1 MLYVSRQKGSVSL
14 NITKPR
20 ENNLFTLAKTNYVHA
35 FLKQKKRILKQKLNF
50 FIDGNIIN
58 SKGKDLYVF
67 RDKYC

>member
-1 MLYVSRQKGSVSL
+1 MFQGKKGSVSL
-14 NITKPR
+14 NIIKPR

-35 FLKQKKRILKQKLNF
+35 FLKQKKRILNQKLNF
-50 FIDGNIIN
+50 NIDGKIMN